1 MMRQHFC
8 PLPIMPTPR
17 KKTNSPLQSQSC
29 FMKNT
34 ADVSTRAPNGS
45 NPASETVL
53 QDEATTPGEVL
64 LKNTP
69 AWADWSKRHTV
80 SLFSAICLAH
90 NIGPSSKTLEK
101 LRRKRDTRTFK
112 FPNHLNTLKDNVRHV
127 PDLIV
132 EASKSKKKPTDD
144 TKILLK
150 PFIDW
155 VKNTDPFPGL
165 SIPTEFFAITPLI
178 PVIVTPSSILHISTR
193 KAAEPVAIKA
203 STEAPTESVK
213 LNKRWAQIMIAMA
226 IKKYDLVPQWPT
238 SKLLKPKQ
246 VTGLYGPVSD
256 LCKQYKL
263 KGSTDRTTVRDA
275 FIAALDTLG
284 EGAVAELIKAIN
296 EEKKSA

>member
-1 MMRQHFC
+1 MQ
-8 PLPIMPTPR
+8 
-17 KKTNSPLQSQSC
+17 
-29 FMKNT
+29 NT
-34 ADVSTRAPNGS
+34 AEVSTSAPNGS

-53 QDEATTPGEVL
+53 QDEATTPDEVL

-90 NIGPSSKTLEK
+90 NIAPNRKTLEK
-101 LRRKRDTRTFK
+101 LRSKRDTRTSR
-112 FPNHLNTLKDNVRHV
+112 FPNHLNTLKDNVCHV
-127 PDLIV
+127 PELIV
-132 EASKSKKKPTDD
+132 EASKSKTKPTND

-178 PVIVTPSSILHISTR
+178 PVVVTLPNIHHVLTG
-193 KAAEPVAIKA
+193 KAAEPVVIKA

-213 LNKRWAQIMIAMA
+213 LNKRWAQIMIAIA
-226 IKKYDLVPQWPT
+226 IKKYDFVPQWPT
-238 SKLLKPKQ
+238 SELLKPKQ
-246 VTGLYGPVSD
+246 VNGLYGPVSD

-284 EGAVAELIKAIN
+284 EDAVTELIKAIN
-296 EEKKSA
+296 DEKKSA